1 MQLAHNHHKPST
13 HHKEIILVCEHM
25 TSPANAGSIF
35 RLADAFGVK
44 EIIFCGNQPDT
55 RSSRLRKT
63 ARNTE
68 KTIPFRASDTI
79 KNTLQELHDL
89 SFTSIALEITSNS
102 KPMSTIDFSR
112 LDKVAL
118 VIGAESIGI
127 TDETLEQCNNIAHIT
142 MYGINSSMNVAQA
155 TGIALY
161 ELTRS

>member
-13 HHKEIILVCEHM
+13 HNKEIILVCEHV

-55 RSSRLRKT
+55 GSSRLRKT

-68 KTIPFRASDTI
+68 KTVPFRASDTI

-89 SFTSIALEITSNS
+89 SFTSIALEITSDS
-102 KPMSTIDFSR
+102 IALSTIDSAK
-112 LDKVAL
+112 LDKVVL
-118 VIGAESIGI
+118 VIGAESTGI
-127 TDETLEQCNNIAHIT
+127 TADTLKQCNITTHIE